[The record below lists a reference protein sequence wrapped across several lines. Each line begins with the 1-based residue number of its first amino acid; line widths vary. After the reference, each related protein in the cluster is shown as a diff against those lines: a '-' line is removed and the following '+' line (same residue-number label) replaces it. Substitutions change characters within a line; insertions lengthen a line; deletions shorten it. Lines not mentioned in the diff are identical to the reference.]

1 MSKPYVAGLDGGGT
15 KTAVVIMDENGAAVD
30 SFVSG
35 AINFNGQQESSVRK
49 SLREIMKRI
58 SEVCGGLENCKHLC
72 MGAAGVSHPEAAK
85 RLESI
90 VREAGYASGLTVT
103 GDHVTALNGALD
115 SPVGMIVIA
124 GTGSICYGQNACGQT
139 HRTGGFGYLIDDEGS
154 GYSIGRDLLRAVVRA
169 EDGRIAPTVIT
180 AMVYEQLQVSDVR
193 QIIGFVY
200 DKNTNKKDIAALA
213 PILSRARAQ
222 GDEAALAIVNRS
234 AGALVELVAPVA
246 DRLDL
251 QTGELALA
259 GSVLR
264 CNEEVREAFGAKLRQ
279 RYPELVCTLPKH
291 DAARGAAMIA
301 LRELNKVKE
310 HEGDGPSN

>member
-1 MSKPYVAGLDGGGT
+1 MSRQYVAGLDGGGT
-15 KTAVVIMDENGAAVD
+15 KTAVVIMDERGAAVH

-35 AINFNGQQESSVRK
+35 AINFNGQQESTVRN
-49 SLREIMKRI
+49 SLHEIMRGI
-58 SEVCGGLENCKHLC
+58 SDVCRGLAFCKHLC
-72 MGAAGVSHPEAAK
+72 IGAAGISHPETAR

-90 VREAGYASGLTVT
+90 VREAGYTGGLTLT
-103 GDHVTALNGALD
+103 GDHVTALCGALE

-124 GTGSICYGQNACGQT
+124 GTGSICYGQNANGQT

-169 EDGRIAPTVIT
+169 EDGRIALTAIT
-180 AMVYEQLQVSDVR
+180 AMVYEQLQMSSVR

-213 PILSRARAQ
+213 PILSRACAM
-222 GDEAALAIVNRS
+222 GDEQALAIVRQS

-246 DRLDL
+246 ERLGL

-264 CNEEVREAFGAKLRQ
+264 CNKEVREAFGGMLRQ
-279 RYPELVCTLPKH
+279 RYPELVCTLPKQ

-301 LRELNKVKE
+301 FRELTGE
-310 HEGDGPSN
+310 TP

>member
-1 MSKPYVAGLDGGGT
+1 MSRTFVAGLDGGGT
-15 KTAVVIMDENGAAVD
+15 KTAVVIIDENGAAVD

-35 AINFNGQQESSVRK
+35 AINLNGQQENSVRN
-49 SLREIMKRI
+49 SLHEIMERI
-58 SEVCGGLENCKHLC
+58 SDVCGGLEYCKHLC
-72 MGAAGVSHPEAAK
+72 IGAAGVSHPEAAG

-90 VREAGYASGLTVT
+90 VREAGYTSGLTMT

-124 GTGSICYGQNACGQT
+124 GTGSICYGQNASGQT

-193 QIIGFVY
+193 QIVGFVY

-213 PILSRARAQ
+213 PILSRASAQ
-222 GDEAALAIVNRS
+222 GDEAALAIVNQS

-246 DRLDL
+246 ERLDL
-251 QTGELALA
+251 RTGELAIA

-264 CNEEVREAFGAKLRQ
+264 CNKEVREGFGGMLRQ

-301 LRELNKVKE
+301 LREFKLV
-310 HEGDGPSN
+310 